1 MTEENKK
8 ILIIEDD
15 KGYMFALK
23 TCFNEAGFFIIPA
36 KSAEEALAFAAKE
49 KPDIALV
56 DIILPGMNG
65 IELTKKFKE
74 KGYKFPVIFLTNLS
88 DDVNISKAMESSPSD
103 YLVKVDTSLE
113 EIVKRVKHKLGVI

>member
-23 TCFNEAGFFIIPA
+23 TCFNEAGFFVAQA
-36 KSAEEALAFAAKE
+36 KSAEEALVLAEKE

-56 DIILPGMNG
+56 DIMLPGMNG
-65 IELTKKFKE
+65 IDLAKKFQE

-88 DDVNISKAMESSPSD
+88 DEGNISKAMEASPSD
-103 YLVKVDTSLE
+103 YLVKADTTLE
-113 EIVKRVKHKLGVI
+113 EIVKRARQKLKI